1 MTLALAPYATE
12 WLDLLARWLHV
23 IAAIVWIGT
32 SFYFVA
38 LDNHLRPPRERRS
51 ADDGVGGEAWEIH
64 GGGFYR
70 VEKYRVTPRAI
81 PDPLYWFKWEA
92 YTTWLSGF
100 ALFVVLYYAHAG
112 TYLVDRS
119 VADLSSGE
127 AVAISVG
134 LLAGAWVVYD
144 ALCRVLGRQELL
156 LAAALAG
163 CIAAAAFGVSRLF
176 SERAVPIQ
184 LGAMLGTIM
193 VANVLFV
200 IIPAHRQLIR
210 AKEGGREPDP
220 AAGARGK
227 QRSVHNNYLTLPV
240 LIAMLAPH
248 FPVISG
254 RTDGWAVLLALMA
267 IGAWIRLFF
276 NLRHAGRNIWAIPVT
291 AAAGIAILAV
301 GIRPHGA
308 GNGAAG
314 GPPVSFARAQGI
326 VDERCVPCHSEH
338 PTNPSFSA
346 PPAGIKFDTPEQIS
360 AQAALID
367 QQAVESRAMPL
378 GNATG
383 MADEERRIL
392 GRWIAQ
398 GAKTSK

>member
-1 MTLALAPYATE
+1 VTLALAPYATE

-38 LDNHLRPPRERRS
+38 LDNHLRPPRNRRS
-51 ADDGVGGEAWEIH
+51 TGEGVGGEAWEIH

-70 VEKYRVTPRAI
+70 VEKYRVTPPAI

-100 ALFVVLYYAHAG
+100 ALFVVLYYAHAR
-112 TYLVDRS
+112 TYLIDPS
-119 VADLSSGE
+119 VADLSAGE
-127 AVAISVG
+127 AVGISLA
-134 LLAGAWVVYD
+134 LLAGSWLVYD
-144 ALCRVLGRQELL
+144 GLCRVLARHELV
-156 LAAALAG
+156 LAAAVTG
-163 CIAAAAFGVSRLF
+163 CVAAAAYGVSRLF

-193 VANVLFV
+193 AANVLFV

-210 AKEGGREPDP
+210 AKEEGREPDP
-220 AAGARGK
+220 AAGVRGK

-254 RTDGWAVLLALMA
+254 RTDGWAVLLGLMA

-301 GIRPHGA
+301 GIRPHGT
-308 GNGAAG
+308 GVESAG
-314 GPPVSFARAQGI
+314 GPPVSFARARGI

-346 PPAGIKFDTPEQIS
+346 PPAGIKFDTPAEIS

-383 MADEERRIL
+383 MTDAERRLL

-398 GAKTSK
+398 GAKTGG